1 MQTTTNERRPWTSA
15 ELDLIVADYFSM
27 LYEDLAGRKYV
38 KAHHNAQIAKLTGRR
53 KAAIEFK
60 HQNVSAVL
68 DELGMPWI
76 PGYIPM
82 RNYQAAILPAIE
94 RYLLKD
100 STLPNYVP
108 VMPDAE
114 TIPAEKVFVDA
125 PSLAPLR
132 EQEPELRSLIRKFD
146 PIERDRRNQALGK
159 AGEEFVVEIER
170 KRLFDSGRHDLSKAV
185 RWTSQEEGDG
195 AGFDVLSYDC
205 SGASRLLEVKTTNG
219 SRRTGFYISDNEY
232 QVSKRHVDDWK
243 IYRVFSFA
251 KAPRIFVINP
261 PLETS
266 VHLQPQSWKASF

>member
-1 MQTTTNERRPWTSA
+1 MQNATKERTPWTSA

-38 KAHHNAQIAKLTGRR
+38 KAHHNANMARLTAR
-53 KAAIEFK
+53 KTGAIEFK
-60 HQNVSAVL
+60 YQNVSAVL

-100 STLPNYVP
+100 ATLPNYVP
-108 VMPDAE
+108 VIQDAE
-114 TIPAEKVFVDA
+114 TIPAEQVFVDA
-125 PSLAPLR
+125 PTLAPLR
-132 EQEPELRSLIRKFD
+132 EQEPELRRLIRKFD
-146 PIERDRRNQALGK
+146 PIERDRKNRALGK

-170 KRLFDSGRHDLSKAV
+170 KRLCDYGRADLSKAV
-185 RWTSQEEGDG
+185 RWTAQEEGDG
-195 AGFDVLSYDC
+195 AGFDVLSYDR
-205 SGASRLLEVKTTNG
+205 SGSSRLLEVKTTNG
-219 SRRTGFYISDNEY
+219 SRRTAFYISDNEY
-232 QVSKRHVDDWK
+232 QVSKRHEDDWR

-251 KAPRIFVINP
+251 KTPRIFVISP

-266 VHLQPQSWKASF
+266 VHLQPQAWKASF